1 MRPELCRVGGACTPE
16 HERVEMDRRTTL
28 SDIEDL
34 ARRLCYETDPSSV
47 WAAEDEVTRL
57 YYRRQ
62 AQQRYAAERYTETEK
77 VL

>member
-1 MRPELCRVGGACTPE
+1 
-16 HERVEMDRRTTL
+16 L

-34 ARRLCYETDPSSV
+34 ARRLCYEADPSSV